1 MRRLTTLLSF
11 LLVFTL
17 GSIAF
22 TILRNMG
29 DDERPEASKIDFS
42 LPQADMVMSNVR
54 FVDTRRGK
62 RNWMVESKT
71 ARLLKEKDR
80 AFFEHVHITFYG
92 KDGREMHLYSDRGEL
107 NTETRNMRAEGDIRG
122 RSSDGLEFFTST
134 LRYDYKKREIST
146 DDSVK
151 IIASGFE
158 TEGVGMVFD
167 VDNETFRLLGQVRLM
182 GNQ

>member
-11 LLVFTL
+11 LLVFTV

-22 TILRNMG
+22 TILRNMT
-29 DDERPEASKIDFS
+29 DEERPEASKIAFS
-42 LPQADMVMSNVR
+42 LPDADMVMSNVR
-54 FVDTRRGK
+54 FIDTRRGK

-80 AFFEHVHITFYG
+80 AFFENVHITFYR
-92 KDGREMHLYSDRGEL
+92 KDGREMHLYSNNGEL
-107 NTETRNMRAEGDIRG
+107 NTDTRNMRAEGDIRG
-122 RSSDGLEFFTST
+122 RSSDGLEFFTSR

-158 TEGVGMVFD
+158 TEGVGMVLD
-167 VDNETFRLLGQVRLM
+167 VEKETFRLLDQVRLM

>member
-11 LLVFTL
+11 LLVFTV

-22 TILRNMG
+22 SILRNMG
-29 DDERPEASKIDFS
+29 DEERPEASKITFS
-42 LPQADMVMSNVR
+42 LPDADMVMSNVR

-92 KDGREMHLYSDRGEL
+92 KDDREMHLYSDRGEL
-107 NTETRNMRAEGDIRG
+107 DTDSRNMRAEGDIRG

-134 LRYDYKKREIST
+134 LRYNYKKREIST
-146 DDSVK
+146 DAPVK

-158 TEGVGMVFD
+158 TEGVGMVLD
-167 VDNETFRLLGQVRLM
+167 VDMESVRLLDQVRLLG
-182 GNQ
+182 NQ